1 MPSAAKFRAL
11 ALGLLIVAGTSIG
24 IYWHRLLASTEEL
37 RTSVLAQHT
46 VAASRLA
53 SAAATQTEALVR
65 NLDSIL
71 IHLRADYLAHPK
83 VFNTSLQA
91 AIQGLPDAAVPQ
103 IGVID
108 AEGYLAAS
116 SLGAPARIFLGDREH
131 FQFHATGRMI
141 DQLFISSPVLGRR
154 SGSWSIQLSRRIED
168 GGKFRGVIVASISPE
183 YIAGQLGR
191 FELGANDI
199 IALFRQD
206 GVYLS
211 RYPKLLD
218 YMGKTVNPERPFV
231 GPSTADHGVF
241 RATASHEPVQRI
253 YAWRRLENLP
263 LVSVAGLAE
272 ADYIAPVEAE
282 IHRNLVRSG
291 LGTGLAALLAGV
303 IALLLLR
310 MGRQQNDLMAAANL
324 YRSLFEMN
332 TSVKILVDPADGH
345 IVDANPA
352 ACTFYGYNRE
362 QLLKLNIDD
371 INALPPTAQAA
382 EMAQAVEEHRS
393 YLNLQHRLASGD
405 IREVEVYTGPVSI
418 EGKTLL
424 HSIVHDVTNRR
435 QLEQRVQASEALF
448 RTLFEI
454 LPEGILLVGPDGVI
468 NAANDAASTVLD
480 VDQEALNNR
489 PYQLFYPDGRQVPAD
504 DYPSRRCVRENLIL
518 SQALYAVEREG
529 VRRWVTVSS
538 RPMPDSP
545 AGEPMGVAISI
556 TDVTRVMELEESL
569 RVSQSVFL
577 TTTEGILVTD
587 ANTVITSVNPAF
599 TTITGYPAD
608 EAVGQTPRILK
619 SGQHAPG
626 FYREMYDTL
635 AKLGHWEGEINN
647 RRRDGSLYV
656 EWLKINAVKDDDG
669 RITRYVAL
677 LSDITAKKRQQE
689 ELWHQANY
697 DALTDLPNRI
707 LFQDRLQQAT
717 AQAVRHQCR
726 VAVMF
731 IDLDRFKGV
740 NDKHGHLA
748 GDELLRQ
755 AAVRISNC
763 IRDEDTVARV
773 GGDEFLVLL
782 PNVPTLEV
790 AYGVAEK
797 ILNVLNQ
804 PFCLSIA
811 TVNIGASIGIA
822 VFPDLATTVEELLA
836 LADSAMYEAKTAG
849 RGTIRSC
856 QAQPD
861 EAVERDRILGQSR
874 LP

>member
-1 MPSAAKFRAL
+1 MPSAARFRTL
-11 ALGLLIVAGTSIG
+11 ALGLLIVAGASIG
-24 IYWHRLLASTEEL
+24 IYWHRLLTSTAEL
-37 RTSVLAQHT
+37 RTSVLAQHS
-46 VAASRLA
+46 VSASRLA

-65 NLDSIL
+65 NLDSVL
-71 IHLRADYLAHPK
+71 IHLRADYLAHPQE
-83 VFNTSLQA
+83 FNASLRA
-91 AIQGLPDAAVPQ
+91 VIEGLPDAAVPQ

-108 AEGYLAAS
+108 AEGFLVAS
-116 SLGAPARIFLGDREH
+116 TLGAPARIFLGDREH
-131 FQFHATGRMI
+131 FQAHAAGASDR
-141 DQLFISSPVLGRR
+141 LFISSPVLGRR
-154 SGSWSIQLSRRIED
+154 SGTWSIQLSRRIED
-168 GGKFRGVIVASISPE
+168 KGKFRGVIVASISPE
-183 YIAGQLGR
+183 YIADQLAK
-191 FELGANDI
+191 FELGANDT

-206 GVYLS
+206 GIYLS
-211 RYPKLLD
+211 RYPKLQD
-218 YMGKTVNPERPFV
+218 YMGKSVTPERPFL
-231 GPSTADHGVF
+231 GPVAPDHGVL
-241 RATASHEPVQRI
+241 RATATHEPVQRI
-253 YAWRRLENLP
+253 FAWRRLENLP
-263 LVSVAGLAE
+263 LVAVAGLAE

-282 IHRNLVRSG
+282 IHRNLVRGG
-291 LGTGLAALLAGV
+291 LGTSLAALLAGV

-352 ACTFYGYNRE
+352 ACVFYGYNRE

-371 INALPPTAQAA
+371 INALSPADQAA
-382 EMAQAVEEHRS
+382 EITRAVEDHRS

-405 IREVEVYTGPVSI
+405 IRQVEVYTGPVSI

-424 HSIVHDVTNRR
+424 HSIIHDVTDRR

-468 NAANDAASTVLD
+468 NAANDAASAILD
-480 VDQEALNNR
+480 VEQDTLNDR
-489 PYQLFYPDGRQVPAD
+489 PYRLFYPDGRQVPAE
-504 DYPSRRCVRENLIL
+504 DYPSRRCVRENLTL
-518 SQALYAVEREG
+518 SQALYAVEQEG
-529 VRRWVTVSS
+529 TRRWVTVSS

-599 TTITGYPAD
+599 TTITGYPAA
-608 EAVGQTPRILK
+608 EVVGKTPRILK
-619 SGQHAPG
+619 SGQHGPG

-635 AKLGHWEGEINN
+635 SKLGHWEGEINN

-669 RITRYVAL
+669 RVTRYVAL

-717 AQAVRHQCR
+717 AQAIRHQCR

-740 NDKHGHLA
+740 NDRYGHLA

-790 AYGVAEK
+790 ACGVAEK

-804 PFCLSIA
+804 PFALSAAIA
-811 TVNIGASIGIA
+811 NIGASIGIA
-822 VFPDLATTVEELLA
+822 VFPDQATTVEELLA
-836 LADSAMYEAKTAG
+836 FADSAMYEAKTAG

-856 QAQPD
+856 QCQPD
-861 EAVERDRILGQSR
+861 EAAGRDRISGQSR